1 MLRYAAMESRPLRRS
16 KYEPVQA
23 RGLKTRRQVL
33 EAAQKVFVRRGFE
46 AARVEE
52 ITRLARVGYGTFYK
66 YYRDKQDVFD
76 ALMEEI
82 FGQLNDGVFPEH
94 LETGNLE
101 TQINQGISKYLQ
113 CCHKNRKV
121 LLALHSASLSSP
133 RVRRFRAGLRDRG
146 VKWLVRE
153 LDRISSEG
161 EPIHGNLEVFS
172 RAMLQVVESIA
183 QDWITNRRHLK
194 MKVVAE
200 TLSEI
205 WMRALCNGRPSGSL
219 PSD

>member
-1 MLRYAAMESRPLRRS
+1 MESRPLRRS

-23 RGLKTRRQVL
+23 RGRKTRRQVL

-46 AARVEE
+46 GARVEE

-82 FGQLNDGVFPEH
+82 FGQLNDGIFPER
-94 LETGNLE
+94 LETRGLE
-101 TQINQGISKYLQ
+101 TQISQSISRYLQ
-113 CCHKNRKV
+113 SCHKNRKV
-121 LLALHSASLSSP
+121 LLALHSASLGSP
-133 RVRRFRAGLRDRG
+133 RICKFRAGLRDRG

-172 RAMLQVVESIA
+172 RAMLLAIEGIA
-183 QDWITNRRHLK
+183 QDWITHRRHLK

-200 TLSEI
+200 TLCEI
-205 WMRALCNGRPSGSL
+205 WMRMLCNGRPSGSS
-219 PSD
+219 PSN